1 MTDVNGLVNQVVRL
15 ADSDA
20 EELADLAGQ
29 LRAELLDVDSASV
42 GLLPLASQAQGAAST
57 IVSPQSYPT
66 VASTIGAAFG
76 PVAAA
81 AKANGSATNQY
92 SPFGQTTQQPNAGPV
107 SPNGSAVI
115 TP

>member
-42 GLLPLASQAQGAAST
+42 GLLPAQQVPQGAKGLGD
-57 IVSPQSYPT
+57 
-66 VASTIGAAFG
+66 VAGW
-76 PVAAA
+76 
-81 AKANGSATNQY
+81 
-92 SPFGQTTQQPNAGPV
+92 
-107 SPNGSAVI
+107 
-115 TP
+115 